1 MKKRE
6 CGMLTVESSIVL
18 TLLLMAMLF
27 LFSFARLYRAQNLM
41 AHATLQ
47 TADAVALES
56 FLRETALSSDV
67 NDVVYLANSITN
79 STAISA
85 EGLESLRSANLP
97 KIAREKFV
105 AAVAATEQE
114 ADIKLRSLGVRDG
127 LDGVDFSQSYMDLGR
142 DDVII
147 VAIYDLEMQ
156 FPVFGGGN
164 LTVNKTAKTKTFGD
178 ILFEVS
184 TSVNEPTW
192 GTTKGDDKVVHGST
206 VTITATPNYGYKF
219 VSWNDGN
226 TDNPRTVTVTGA
238 SQYTAIFERDSF
250 GINLSTKITYN
261 TTYAGIRHTSY
272 GSVAGAGNYLYM
284 DNVTITATP
293 SDSQKYEFVSWDDG
307 VTDNP
312 RVVTVTDTKHY
323 VAIFRPVMKRVTV
336 KSNNNVYG
344 WAEVSQGSSKGASIQ
359 VEYGSNVQL
368 WAITKDEVLYSFDK
382 WSNQAT
388 GTSTSVTV
396 EDNITY
402 EAFFRANTYTVHFY
416 ADNREVHT
424 TEVLRGSSVVGSS
437 GVTGSSMPQNP
448 TAYRQ
453 YFKKWSYN
461 GQEFTGTTP
470 VNGSIRVDARFGTPS
485 ITILGGASG
494 GNSTTFTA
502 RTIPENMNVV
512 WSSSNKDVISV
523 DNGRV
528 TAKYFGKET
537 ITASFVY
544 NGETYSATKQVVA
557 SMSVTVEYYCRRDG
571 FNSSNVSASTYGPSW
586 WKNKNGKQIKNTS
599 GMRFYY
605 DYQPS
610 DNAADSRWG
619 NHNPGVWHGTHQV
632 TWSQIKGAT
641 KVGVQQKLTKE
652 MIIHDTATTGPHA
665 GKVNPQV
672 GYNAGTKDAFI
683 FFDGTYDK
691 LWYIK
696 ETHAP
701 KGNGE
706 YYDYYIS
713 SIE

>member
-1 MKKRE
+1 
-6 CGMLTVESSIVL
+6 MLTVESSIVL

-41 AHATLQ
+41 AHSTIQ

-67 NDVVYLANSITN
+67 NDVVYLANSITD

-97 KIAREKFV
+97 KIAREKFI
-105 AAVAATEQE
+105 AAIAATEQE
-114 ADIKLRSLGVRDG
+114 ADLKLRNMGVRDG
-127 LDGVDFSQSYMDLGR
+127 LSGVDFSQSYIDLGR

-156 FPVFGGGN
+156 FPVFGGGS
-164 LTVNKTAKTKTFGD
+164 LTVNKTAKAKTFGD

-261 TTYAGIRHTSY
+261 TTYAGMRHISY
-272 GSVAGAGNYLYM
+272 GSVTGAGNYLYM
-284 DNVTITATP
+284 DHATITAIP
-293 SDSQKYEFVSWDDG
+293 SDAQKYEFVSWDDG

-312 RVVTVTDTKHY
+312 REVTVTETKHY
-323 VAIFRPVMKRVTV
+323 VAIFRPVMKTVTV
-336 KSNNNVYG
+336 KVNNNAYG
-344 WAEVSQGSSKGASIQ
+344 WAEVSQGSDKGASIQ

-368 WAITKDEVLYSFDK
+368 WAITKNEVLYSFDK

-388 GTSTSVTV
+388 EASTSVTV

-402 EAFFRANTYTVHFY
+402 EAIFRVNTYTVRFY

-424 TEVLRGSSVVGSS
+424 TQVLQGSSIVGSY

-461 GQEFTGTTP
+461 GQDFTETTV
-470 VNGSIRVDARFGTPS
+470 VNGSIRVDAQFGTPS
-485 ITILGGASG
+485 ITISG
-494 GNSTTFTA
+494 GVKGNNSTTFQAKTV
-502 RTIPENMNVV
+502 PENMEVV
-512 WSSSNKDVISV
+512 WCSSDSNILTVS
-523 DNGRV
+523 NGV
-528 TAKYFGKET
+528 AIAKGTGTAEVSAYFE
-537 ITASFVY
+537 Y
-544 NGETYSATKQVVA
+544 NGEKFTSNKKTLTLSK
-557 SMSVTVEYYCRRDG
+557 TIKLEYFCRRD
-571 FNSSNVSASTYGPSW
+571 SSKVRHYYKTYPGPNYEDTLW
-586 WKNKNGKQIKNTS
+586 APA
-599 GMRFYY
+599 
-605 DYQPS
+605 DY
-610 DNAADSRWG
+610 
-619 NHNPGVWHGTHQV
+619 PGVWHREYWL
-632 TWSQIKGAT
+632 TWSELTEIKNNGYVVGNNKSGAE
-641 KVGVQQKLTKE
+641 LSNSKE
-652 MIIHDTATTGPHA
+652 LFKNLQGIELLHKT
-665 GKVNPQV
+665 QW
-672 GYNAGTKDAFI
+672 GYNETGETGYMIYYDPYYTMFFI
-683 FFDGTYDK
+683 T
-691 LWYIK
+691 
-696 ETHAP
+696 ESHAP

-706 YYDYYIS
+706 YHDYYIS
-713 SIE
+713 SIK